1 MNAREIPVHQH
12 GSVNIDRSFLTAGKA
27 IFTVSIPSWFTGHKD
42 IRQHYTYCIRQKVS
56 GTGSPESNSEN
67 SPLFASLLAGPD
79 NISDYVYIGVVNRQ
93 SGRLHTTTKSKLTLD
108 QWPVKI
114 LDRVLRRVF
123 SGQQQVIENSGFSVM
138 HCGLCCRCGRVLT
151 TPESLA
157 AGVGPECARFLNR
170 G

>member
-1 MNAREIPVHQH
+1 MNAREISVHQC

-27 IFTVSIPSWFTGHKD
+27 VFTVSIPDWFSGDKD
-42 IRQHYTYCIRQKVS
+42 VRPHYTYCIRRK
-56 GTGSPESNSEN
+56 TINTDDDDTSNQRSM
-67 SPLFASLLAGPD
+67 LFASLLVGPD
-79 NISDYVYIGVVNRQ
+79 NASDYVYIGVVNST
-93 SGRLHTTTKSKLTLD
+93 SGKLFTSKKSKLTYD

-114 LDRVLRRVF
+114 LDRVLQRVF
-123 SGQQQVIENSGFSVM
+123 SGQQQAIENSGFSVM